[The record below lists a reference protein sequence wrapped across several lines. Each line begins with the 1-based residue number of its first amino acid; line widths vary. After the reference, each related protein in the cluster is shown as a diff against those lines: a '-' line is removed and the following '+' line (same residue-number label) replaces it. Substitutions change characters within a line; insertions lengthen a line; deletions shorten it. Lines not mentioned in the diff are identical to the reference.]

1 MSSCLCV
8 RIEKVG
14 ATLADVQ
21 EDIDVA
27 LVEENAE
34 HTITHPATLLLHVQH
49 TSIHHTTVTTPHSTM
64 RHPPQLIPYG
74 VAEDV
79 FHAQIH
85 TQNAAGHL
93 ADEEVLEVDQEEPG
107 EQEEPGNAGPEYGC
121 V

>member
-1 MSSCLCV
+1 MPLCED
-8 RIEKVG
+8 RKSG

-34 HTITHPATLLLHVQH
+34 HTITHSAMLLLHVQH

-93 ADEEVLEVDQEEPG
+93 ADEEVLEVVRKSRVSRKNPG
-107 EQEEPGNAGPEYGC
+107 MPAQNTAACEGR
-121 V
+121 